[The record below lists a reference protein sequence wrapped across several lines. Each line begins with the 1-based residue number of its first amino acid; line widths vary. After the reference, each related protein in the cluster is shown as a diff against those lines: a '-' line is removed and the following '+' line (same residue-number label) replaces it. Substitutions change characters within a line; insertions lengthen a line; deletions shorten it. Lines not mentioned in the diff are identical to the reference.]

1 MADENP
7 YRQARE
13 VENDALARMTG
24 PSPKEVGWAEGF
36 AAGRAA
42 LPDPHDWTA
51 AITTLRHAMCCPAGR
66 EQVEKDLL
74 RPFGYPTES
83 VFTEAAA
90 LPDERLREAERIK
103 QERNLARCEA
113 FDRASEP
120 RPENPTPEE
129 RVRDGSHLPGGYR
142 TLYVPTSVALRAVAD
157 ARDDERRR
165 IRGLVANR
173 AADLLVTDSPLG
185 SALADL
191 WKDLI
196 DGSSE

>member
-1 MADENP
+1 MSGHLD
-7 YRQARE
+7 
-13 VENDALARMTG
+13 G
-24 PSPKEVGWAEGF
+24 PPPGP
-36 AAGRAA
+36 
-42 LPDPHDWTA
+42 PDPPY
-51 AITTLRHAMCCPAGR
+51 IPG
-66 EQVEKDLL
+66 DLGA
-74 RPFGYPTES
+74 PS
-83 VFTEAAA
+83 
-90 LPDERLREAERIK
+90 AE
-103 QERNLARCEA
+103 EFARR
-113 FDRASEP
+113 RASSEP
-120 RPENPTPEE
+120 RPANPTPEE

-196 DGSSE
+196 DLDSPVAPASPDNPETGDTTDA

>member
-1 MADENP
+1 MSGHLDDNLREP
-7 YRQARE
+7 LRPGDPGYRPP
-13 VENDALARMTG
+13 G
-24 PSPKEVGWAEGF
+24 P
-36 AAGRAA
+36 
-42 LPDPHDWTA
+42 PDPPY
-51 AITTLRHAMCCPAGR
+51 IPG
-66 EQVEKDLL
+66 DLGA
-74 RPFGYPTES
+74 PS
-83 VFTEAAA
+83 
-90 LPDERLREAERIK
+90 AE
-103 QERNLARCEA
+103 EFARR
-113 FDRASEP
+113 RASSEP
-120 RPENPTPEE
+120 RPANPTPEE